1 MSDIIYYDNEVV
13 GMEVVMNEV
22 ESEVS
27 PEGYI
32 FVRNGEKEIDGH
44 VENVSKPEI
53 NRYVEEKKSE
63 ISDFAVDKTA
73 EAESNIDDY
82 LNDTVLPALNQH
94 TENKKQELS
103 SLAAELTGTFEANAA
118 EKQAAV
124 DTSAEAA
131 AASAAAAKISEDNAK
146 ASADSAAAT
155 VSGFDAHAAEKQSA
169 YDENAAEKCEA
180 YNANADARVLEFN
193 NNFETKTSVF
203 NGNYDDKLAA
213 FNANAMGKTAD
224 FDANAVVQ
232 TNSANASIDT
242 HKAEVTADFDAN
254 AVEKQSAVDAS
265 AAAAKVSEDNAK
277 ASEVVCQGILERLGT
292 VIKIKGRVN
301 SVPEL
306 PAEGNLE
313 GDAYLVGEEGSENF
327 AEYFWF
333 SDHWEFLGTTGSKL
347 SWGNITG
354 EISSQADITAALN
367 LKANQAEVSS
377 SLNLKANLDSPAF
390 SGTPTVPVP
399 GLNDNSQRP
408 ITSSWFCQKIQVVDA
423 LPSSPSADIFYF
435 SKS

>member
-1 MSDIIYYDNEVV
+1 M
-13 GMEVVMNEV
+13 
-22 ESEVS
+22 
-27 PEGYI
+27 
-32 FVRNGEKEIDGH
+32 
-44 VENVSKPEI
+44 
-53 NRYVEEKKSE
+53 
-63 ISDFAVDKTA
+63 T
-73 EAESNIDDY
+73 
-82 LNDTVLPALNQH
+82 
-94 TENKKQELS
+94 
-103 SLAAELTGTFEANAA
+103 
-118 EKQAAV
+118 
-124 DTSAEAA
+124 
-131 AASAAAAKISEDNAK
+131 
-146 ASADSAAAT
+146 
-155 VSGFDAHAAEKQSA
+155 GFDVHAAEKQSA
-169 YDENAAEKCEA
+169 YDDNATEKCEA

-203 NGNYDDKLAA
+203 NSNYDDKLAV
-213 FNANAMGKTAD
+213 FNANAMEKTAD
-224 FDANAVVQ
+224 FDANAVAQ
-232 TNSANASIDT
+232 TNSANAAIDT
-242 HKAEVTADFDAN
+242 HKAEVTEDFDAN
-254 AVEKQSAVDAS
+254 AAEKQSAVDAS

-367 LKANQAEVSS
+367 LKANQAEVDDELALKANQAEVSS